1 MDIKIKSSTEMYRN
15 FDIDANKAGI
25 EHKRILMTGMGDV
38 LNAIQKGKIS
48 IDGDTFEISEE
59 ARTAM
64 QEAFDKAMAD
74 QAKVNEMNAA
84 LHDSVWAEQTGDA
97 EKKMMDDEAKVLE
110 IARRIGKGG
119 IVPAKD
125 EAFLIEK
132 SPDLYKMAKLQA
144 LMAKEYERHKSLLE
158 ENDEPKEYDWE
169 KGQDDTLHRVE
180 VDVAIDGENMCVEG
194 ISEVAVSRGDISD

>member
-15 FDIDANKAGI
+15 LDIDANKAGI

-48 IDGDTFEISEE
+48 IDGDTFELSEE

-84 LHDSVWAEQTGDA
+84 L
-97 EKKMMDDEAKVLE
+97 
-110 IARRIGKGG
+110 
-119 IVPAKD
+119 
-125 EAFLIEK
+125 LIEK
-132 SPDLYKMAKLQA
+132 SPDLYKIPVFFKYWGIKKL
-144 LMAKEYERHKSLLE
+144 
-158 ENDEPKEYDWE
+158 
-169 KGQDDTLHRVE
+169 G
-180 VDVAIDGENMCVEG
+180 
-194 ISEVAVSRGDISD
+194 